1 MAKREA
7 ECTCKTCGKTFYRTV
22 DGYNSRDAESKMK
35 WAESFFD
42 ECTDCWK
49 KRQEDELKEKAEQ
62 AISEEL
68 PELNGTEKQVKWA
81 NGLRDKW
88 IVSMKDKFDDIRR
101 RWTKKRWRD
110 ESEKELFNVAL
121 EVVEP
126 HLADFVK
133 AKTSARWWI
142 DSRYDEK
149 ETSIKEIEQWVM
161 TEMKTEEE
169 KQAEAEAEAE
179 RRAMD
184 EEMTVRPERLNFDG
198 IVNLSVDEEN
208 RVIRAEYGKDD
219 AFREIV
225 KDLGYRWRE
234 YAWKKSFIALDSLT
248 DREGELGNRLLADG
262 FAVRFATA
270 EGKDKAISGEFSD
283 EVVRFVYLI
292 DDQFKLY
299 WEYGNDRMYR
309 EAKSLRT
316 AKWDSGKGR
325 MSVKRSAFAEVE
337 DFAEINGFVLSEKAK
352 QAVKEERAKLDGA
365 TVVSVK
371 RKESKSEES
380 DKLQEILESSREV
393 IADLVDED

>member
-35 WAESFFD
+35 WAERFFD

-49 KRQEDELKEKAEQ
+49 KRQEDEQREKAEQ

-110 ESEKELFNVAL
+110 ESEKELFSVAL

-262 FAVRFATA
+262 FAVRFATE
-270 EGKDKAISGEFSD
+270 EGKAKAISGEFSD

-337 DFAEINGFVLSEKAK
+337 DFAEINGFVMSPKAK
-352 QAVKEERAKLDGA
+352 QAVKEEREKLDGA

-371 RKESKSEES
+371 RKESKSDES